1 MSVEL
6 NVHDDFS
13 TILDGAEA
21 VTVKRRD
28 TADTIS
34 VPNAWRFSSDVAE
47 ATAGVQDVARSDVVW
62 QFVWNDAVDRPR
74 IGDYILDAANN
85 SWTILSVS
93 ELGAKTRLRC
103 TARNLFFVHAL
114 VDKVTIQQATVDG
127 SGAIT
132 GWTDLATNVPARIQ
146 PDRNVVVLKKDEP
159 PTTDEFYRVVLG
171 VQTPLT
177 HLNRI
182 VGPDS
187 STYELIEYTQ
197 SERIDVLPVAQ
208 VKKST

>member
-1 MSVEL
+1 MSVQL

-13 TILDGAEA
+13 TILDGAEP

-28 TADTIS
+28 TADTIA
-34 VPNAWRFSSDVAE
+34 VPKAWRFSSDVAE

-62 QFVWNDAVDRPR
+62 QFTWNDAVARPR
-74 IGDYILDAANN
+74 IGDYILDAASN
-85 SWTILSVS
+85 SWTILSVG

-103 TARNLFFVHAL
+103 VTRNLFFVHAL
-114 VDKVTIQQATVDG
+114 VDLVTIQHATLDG
-127 SGAIT
+127 SGEIT
-132 GWTDLATNVPARIQ
+132 GWTTLATNVPARIQ
-146 PDRNVVVLKKDEP
+146 PDRNVVVVKQDEP

-187 STYELIEYTQ
+187 ATYDLVEYTQ
-197 SERIDVLPVAQ
+197 AERIDALPVAQ
-208 VKKST
+208 VKKTS